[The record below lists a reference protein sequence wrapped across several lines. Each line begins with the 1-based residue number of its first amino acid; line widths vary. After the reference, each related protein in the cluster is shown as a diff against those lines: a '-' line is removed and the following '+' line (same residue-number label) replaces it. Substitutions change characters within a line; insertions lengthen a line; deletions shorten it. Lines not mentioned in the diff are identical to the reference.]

1 MSKKKSEEKTNEK
14 TNTASAKEQAKEKLI
29 LFEAVQKNPT
39 ENYIIIGALS
49 KADLLAQYRKEEA
62 EYGIEDIEPSITMD
76 ELDKLI
82 KKFLGE

>member
-1 MSKKKSEEKTNEK
+1 MTKKKSEEKTDEK
-14 TNTASAKEQAKEKLI
+14 TNTASAKKTAEKLI

-49 KADLLAQYRKEEA
+49 KADLLTQYRKEEA
-62 EYGIEDIEPSITMD
+62 EYDIEDIEPSITMD

>member
-1 MSKKKSEEKTNEK
+1 MTKKKSEEKTNEK
-14 TNTASAKEQAKEKLI
+14 TNDNSANAKEKLI
-29 LFEAVQKNPT
+29 LFEAVQKHPT

-49 KADLLAQYRKEEA
+49 NADLLSQYRQEEA
-62 EYGIEDIEPSITMD
+62 EYGIDDIEPSITMD